1 MLHEFGLDS
10 PQSHII
16 NGHTP
21 VKVAQGDTP
30 VRAGG
35 KEICIDGGFCKAYQ
49 KSTGIAGYTLGIRI
63 KAHYPF
69 QDIEHVLTTNADID
83 SVTTQ
88 VEMEPKRVMIGDTD
102 NGQNLKQQISDLTD
116 LLEAYRDGM
125 IMEKK

>member
-1 MLHEFGLDS
+1 MRTLILS
-10 PQSHII
+10 PPRW
-16 NGHTP
+16 T
-21 VKVAQGDTP
+21 
-30 VRAGG
+30 
-35 KEICIDGGFCKAYQ
+35 
-49 KSTGIAGYTLGIRI
+49 
-63 KAHYPF
+63 
-69 QDIEHVLTTNADID
+69 DID

>member
-1 MLHEFGLDS
+1 MA
-10 PQSHII
+10 
-16 NGHTP
+16 
-21 VKVAQGDTP
+21 KGDTP

-49 KSTGIAGYTLGIRI
+49 KSTGIAGYTLIFNSHGIRI

-102 NGQNLKQQISDLTD
+102 NGQNLKQQIADLMD
-116 LLEAYRDGM
+116 LLEAYRNGR
-125 IMEKK
+125 IIEKR